1 MSKQII
7 TFTGAK
13 GSGKSTAMALY
24 IPPSDYSKLCVVD
37 SEDSWSDLIRNLST
51 LNIKP
56 GAYLRAYER
65 FQPSGDLLGL
75 MAQNKLPWVSS
86 QQKNSLLGL
95 YDWFITTLDKTLTT
109 GRFKYLILDSIEP
122 LEAAMTAYVET
133 NRSKAGWSGDRSFGR
148 METEG
153 VRPLYEFILESVAQ
167 RGIETILLSSHL
179 KQPWE
184 GNRPITNKVE
194 PGGRIKLL
202 SRLSSM
208 MFWLT
213 QSNDNADGA
222 PAAIVLK
229 ARLSNLQL
237 IDGRWQVRRVLPARI
252 PHFTWSDVEH
262 YRQHPADLA
271 HPQTGEALTQADQEM
286 ISEMLSDEQ
295 MRLMLLNAEIDAKE
309 GPLVMTQPLPV
320 AMEEM
325 TFIPPPRKPNG
336 NIPQP

>member
-13 GSGKSTAMALY
+13 GSGKSTAMALFV
-24 IPPSDYSKLCVVD
+24 PSTDYDKLCVVD
-37 SEDSWSDLIRNLST
+37 TEDSWSDLIRNLSA

-56 GAYLRAYER
+56 GAYLRVYER
-65 FQPSGDLLGL
+65 FQPSGDLLSL
-75 MAQNKLPWVSS
+75 MAQNKLPWVSDK
-86 QQKNSLLGL
+86 QKNSLLGL
-95 YDWFITTLDKTLTT
+95 YDWFISTLDKTLVT

-122 LEAAMTAYVET
+122 IEASMTAYVET
-133 NRSKAGWSGDRSFGR
+133 NRGKAGWSGDRSYGR

-153 VRPLYEFILESVAQ
+153 VRPLYEAILESASQ
-167 RGIETILLSSHL
+167 RGIDTILLSSHL

-184 GNRPITNKVE
+184 GNRPIANKVE

-237 IDGRWQVRRVLPARI
+237 VEGRWQVRRVLPARI
-252 PHFTWSDVEH
+252 PHFTWADVDA
-262 YRQHPADLA
+262 YRKNPADLSN
-271 HPQTGEALTQADQEM
+271 PKPGEALTQADQAM
-286 ISEMLSDEQ
+286 ISEMLTDEQ
-295 MRLMLLNAEIDAKE
+295 MRLMLLNAEIDARE
-309 GPLVMTQPLPV
+309 MPVMVQSIPV
-320 AMEEM
+320 TAEAAEM
-325 TFIPPPRKPNG
+325 TFTPPTRKANG
-336 NIPQP
+336 NTQ